1 MSDPFSDIDNEVT
14 IDKLKSLFHKYK
26 KLILI
31 LAAFILVISITIFYI
46 DYNKKAKDIRLSGYL
61 IEIISIINTE
71 DERAISELK
80 KLSKLGH
87 KGHEILS
94 NLLLSKIY
102 LKKQDFEGAIKHL
115 LKIEIKRKKLEP
127 LKKLKNYFISVAYIG
142 LNNQKEFQKSINEL
156 LSYGGYW
163 SLLGHELR
171 GHFLFEKGQLAE
183 AKKDFN
189 KIMNEQLS
197 TQFLR
202 ARAQEMLNNINLND
216 EGNK

>member
-26 KLILI
+26 KLVLI
-31 LAAFILVISITIFYI
+31 ISVFILVISTTLFYI
-46 DYNKKAKDIRLSGYL
+46 DYYKKSKDIRLSGYL

-71 DERAISELK
+71 DERAITELK
-80 KLSKLGH
+80 KLAKLGH
-87 KGHEILS
+87 RGHEILS

-102 LKKQDFEGAIKHL
+102 LKRQDFEGAVNHL
-115 LKIEIKRKKLEP
+115 SKIEIKGKKLEP
-127 LKKLKNYFISVAYIG
+127 LKKLKNYFISVAYLG

-163 SLLGHELR
+163 ALLGHELR
-171 GHFLFEKGQLAE
+171 GHFLFEKGQLLE

-189 KIMNEQLS
+189 KIINEQLS
-197 TQFLR
+197 TQSLR

-216 EGNK
+216 EGNS